1 MGILEN
7 LWESA
12 KTTAQQ
18 WSGFTVA
25 PLEEVTS
32 LRESYGE
39 MGFFLDEVED
49 MGALVMDYVGGRPH
63 EVQAMHRRRLAQQSR
78 IALIHDPTAGAEA
91 QLRANFAFGRGITIP
106 QAKDPDVQ
114 KVIDRA
120 WKDPNNERKL
130 TSYEAQRHRSNEMLT
145 AANLFPTLF
154 IQNGKVRV
162 GFRDADDVAD
172 IVTDPEDDET
182 PLWYVVRQRRTEWDY
197 TTHQLRPVLGYEMEN
212 GTEKVWYVKH
222 WRNVEDL
229 EEWDRQTGESP
240 PPHPPDANILDGL
253 MEHFRI
259 NRIGRSQFGV
269 PPWARTLRFY
279 CHDDQT
285 EALTAE
291 GWMDL
296 PEIKRRW
303 AAGTMPKVAGYDGE
317 QMLFEQPIDLNITP
331 FDGEMMAFKTAK
343 GFDMLVTPNHR
354 MLDVKGGHVE
364 AEQIIGMGRDRR
376 PFSPVAAEVGGRQR
390 VESFTLPA
398 VRARE
403 AYDTSRLRR
412 LRKRQQHIKAR
423 VVAGER
429 QADVARDLG
438 LTKEYIS
445 GIVHGKYDRRSAG
458 CELPERELPMDAWLA
473 WLGWW
478 ISEGDSQMIV
488 YQKLNGDRI
497 GQIRDACEAMVM
509 AGVEGTENI
518 RHGYYRWRPRNPKQ
532 FKAWLADNCGLKAV
546 NKRLPSFAFDLCADQ
561 ARILLRAL
569 MAGDGTP
576 TNWEADGWGRYY
588 TASEQLAQDVQR
600 LGLLCGYR
608 ATIGES
614 DHPGRCRWE
623 VRLSTT
629 AERRLPQPVPTR
641 YRGDVWCFTMPSD
654 NLVTRRNGVM
664 AISGNTALNQLTES
678 QVQMRQGA
686 ATLVAQRIRRSGPR
700 DLLKNV
706 SQVMA
711 RTGEIAGRR
720 RFAEGGPPSA
730 TGPGTLPGPREAAPP
745 PPAGSWWEGSEQDR
759 LEAINLRSGAGEA
772 LQDAQIVRAPIAA
785 ASGFGQHYL
794 GDASSTTLAGATT
807 LELPTL
813 MDVSSWQETFEGI
826 YRWFTDRVIEAAVHA
841 GQLGGMVAESETFDN
856 RPLHELRIREDRA
869 EMEAR
874 TGKDLSYSFQMP
886 YPGRRNLPD
895 VMSAVSGMLITLDP
909 MGRNMALREK
919 MLDFAFRHGFQTED
933 PSADVEDVMKD
944 VRRLVKEQI
953 AQESQER
960 EQQAKQFAAGFD
972 AMSGA
977 NQAIPPSE
985 TGRET
990 SEGPQYPG
998 QKTRSRP
1005 PGLEM
1010 GGPGTRTREVLAEAS
1025 YDPQALLNALMADAR
1040 QAWDKGLG
1048 DPALLF
1054 SGRPS
1059 NGDSAPAAPPG
1070 QPGPLA

>member
-12 KTTAQQ
+12 KATAQE

-78 IALIHDPTAGAEA
+78 IALIHDPTAGGEA
-91 QLRANFAFGRGITIP
+91 QLRSNFAFGRGITIP

-120 WKDPNNERKL
+120 WKDANNERKL
-130 TSYEAQRHRSNEMLT
+130 TSFEAQRHRSNEMLT

-229 EEWDRQTGESP
+229 EEWDRATGESP

-253 MEHFRI
+253 IEHFRI

-279 CHDDQT
+279 
-285 EALTAE
+285 L
-291 GWMDL
+291 
-296 PEIKRRW
+296 
-303 AAGTMPKVAGYDGE
+303 
-317 QMLFEQPIDLNITP
+317 
-331 FDGEMMAFKTAK
+331 
-343 GFDMLVTPNHR
+343 
-354 MLDVKGGHVE
+354 
-364 AEQIIGMGRDRR
+364 
-376 PFSPVAAEVGGRQR
+376 
-390 VESFTLPA
+390 
-398 VRARE
+398 
-403 AYDTSRLRR
+403 
-412 LRKRQQHIKAR
+412 
-423 VVAGER
+423 
-429 QADVARDLG
+429 
-438 LTKEYIS
+438 
-445 GIVHGKYDRRSAG
+445 
-458 CELPERELPMDAWLA
+458 
-473 WLGWW
+473 
-478 ISEGDSQMIV
+478 
-488 YQKLNGDRI
+488 
-497 GQIRDACEAMVM
+497 
-509 AGVEGTENI
+509 
-518 RHGYYRWRPRNPKQ
+518 
-532 FKAWLADNCGLKAV
+532 
-546 NKRLPSFAFDLCADQ
+546 
-561 ARILLRAL
+561 
-569 MAGDGTP
+569 
-576 TNWEADGWGRYY
+576 
-588 TASEQLAQDVQR
+588 
-600 LGLLCGYR
+600 
-608 ATIGES
+608 
-614 DHPGRCRWE
+614 
-623 VRLSTT
+623 
-629 AERRLPQPVPTR
+629 
-641 YRGDVWCFTMPSD
+641 
-654 NLVTRRNGVM
+654 
-664 AISGNTALNQLTES
+664 ALNQLTES

-772 LQDAQIVRAPIAA
+772 LQDAQIVRAPISA

-794 GDASSTTLAGATT
+794 GDASSTTLAGGTT

-813 MDVSSWQETFEGI
+813 MEVSAWQETFEGI
-826 YRWFTDRVIEAAVHA
+826 YRWFTDRVIEAAVQA
-841 GQLGGMVAESETFDN
+841 GQLGGMIAESETFDQ
-856 RPLHELRIREDRA
+856 RPLTELRIREDRE
-869 EMEAR
+869 EMETR

-895 VMSAVSGMLITLDP
+895 VMSAVSGMLLTLDP

-960 EQQAKQFAAGFD
+960 EQQAKQFAAGYE
-972 AMSGA
+972 AMTGA

-1010 GGPGTRTREVLAEAS
+1010 AGPGTRTREVLAES
-1025 YDPQALLNALMADAR
+1025 NYDPQALLDALMADAR

-1059 NGDSAPAAPPG
+1059 NGDSAPAAPG
-1070 QPGPLA
+1070 QPGPLI